1 MLKGHCSR
9 LWLLCCAAPL
19 LLLLALPA
27 FGDELESSNPY
38 QLMQQLAQRTFERIN
53 REQQQITH
61 DVNYLRVIVRQEL
74 MPFVHIRYTGALIL
88 GPLFNTLDA
97 EQQQRYFQALEAY
110 LEQSYAEVLAL
121 YRQYDYHLEPE
132 KPFTNRTVVTVRL
145 HLLRKALTPLRI
157 DFKWRQNSKNQQWQL
172 YDILVEGISLIAT
185 KQQEWTALLRRLGF
199 EAFIEQL
206 HEDARQSVTPQE
218 G

>member
-1 MLKGHCSR
+1 MLKGYCSR

-19 LLLLALPA
+19 LLLLARTA
-27 FGDELESSNPY
+27 FGGELESSNPY
-38 QLMQQLAQRTFERIN
+38 QLMQQLAHRTFERIN

-61 DVNYLRVIVRQEL
+61 DANYLRVIVRQEL

-88 GPLFNTLDA
+88 GSLFNTLDA

-110 LEQSYAEVLAL
+110 LEQSYAQVLAL
-121 YRQYDYHLEPE
+121 YRHHDHQIEPE

-145 HLLRKALTPLRI
+145 HLLQKASTPLRI

-172 YDILVEGISLIAT
+172 YDILVEGISLITT

-206 HEDARQSVTPQE
+206 HEGARQSVTPQE

>member
-1 MLKGHCSR
+1 MLKGYCSH

-19 LLLLALPA
+19 LLLLARTA
-27 FGDELESSNPY
+27 FGGELESSNPY
-38 QLMQQLAQRTFERIN
+38 QLMQQLAHRTFERIN

-61 DVNYLRVIVRQEL
+61 DANYLRVIVRQEL

-88 GPLFNTLDA
+88 GSLFNTLDA

-110 LEQSYAEVLAL
+110 LEQSYAQVLAL
-121 YRQYDYHLEPE
+121 YRHHDYQIEPE

-145 HLLRKALTPLRI
+145 HLLQKASTPLRI

-172 YDILVEGISLIAT
+172 YDILVEGISLITT

-206 HEDARQSVTPQE
+206 HEGARQSVTPQE